1 MVKPKSIAEI
11 AGILIEI
18 YKKSFMKKQ
27 AGDYVLTKDL
37 FREIIVG
44 RKSLN
49 LANIIVKVHL
59 DLLEDGYILIDLGD
73 SLLICNKKQI
83 SRQRKV
89 PRSVV
94 LEYIYFIDDD
104 DCGIITEADIEAERK
119 NLDKYL

>member
-1 MVKPKSIAEI
+1 
-11 AGILIEI
+11 
-18 YKKSFMKKQ
+18 
-27 AGDYVLTKDL
+27 
-37 FREIIVG
+37 
-44 RKSLN
+44 
-49 LANIIVKVHL
+49 VHL